1 MDAEALLYVNVERP
15 IAVAPSN
22 CMQLQSGKLLGQ
34 VSDNEKS
41 VAYHIPEEQHQWE
54 FSGHMANYMF
64 QRQLGH
70 IMGQTHEIVLVGA
83 DYTANQKVAK
93 RKRTKAAAARS
104 VIALAQKKAKKARKD
119 VRRKS
124 NKKKRVDWDGA

>member
-1 MDAEALLYVNVERP
+1 MLYVNIERP

-22 CMQLQSGKLLGQ
+22 CMQLRSGKLLGQ

-41 VAYHIPEEQHQWE
+41 VAYLIPEEQRQWE
-54 FSGHMANYMF
+54 FSGHMAKDIF

-70 IMGQTHEIVLVGA
+70 VIGQTHQIMLVGA
-83 DYTANQKVAK
+83 DYTASQSVAK
-93 RKRTKAAAARS
+93 QKRKKAAAVA
-104 VIALAQKKAKKARKD
+104 IAQKKAKKAKKD

-124 NKKKRVDWDGA
+124 NKKKRFHWDGAYHTGVPI